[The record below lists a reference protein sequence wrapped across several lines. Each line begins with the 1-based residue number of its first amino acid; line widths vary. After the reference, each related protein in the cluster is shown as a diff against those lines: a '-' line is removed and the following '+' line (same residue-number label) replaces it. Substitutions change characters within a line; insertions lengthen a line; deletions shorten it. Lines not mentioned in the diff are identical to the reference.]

1 CLQAGLPASPMSSQS
16 LGDIPPEEFRKQ
28 LHELADW
35 IADFRE
41 NIERLRVAPN
51 DEPGAV
57 RQQLPRRAPEESE
70 PFERILND
78 VDNIIVPGMVHWSH
92 PMFLGYF
99 GWTST
104 APGILGEILTA
115 PLNVNAMTWRT
126 CPAATEL
133 ETVVVD
139 WLRQWVGI
147 SDEFDG
153 VVYDTASVGVMHALA
168 VAREE
173 AAREADNR
181 VCLTKGLQNTQVE
194 LPASRSVRKYGLIGA
209 SAPRFRIYTSDQAHS
224 SAEKAAIALGVG
236 EENVIRISSDAQF
249 RMDVNSLGLTIA
261 EDRRN
266 GLQPMAVVATVGT
279 TSTASV
285 DNVRDIGNLCRE
297 EKIWLHVD
305 AAYGGGFAMVPEYEW
320 IRKGWELADSIVINP
335 HKTVFVPLDF
345 SVLYV
350 RDLERLRC
358 VFSLVPEYLRGDTV
372 ETEKNYM
379 DYGIQLGR
387 RFRALKAWVIWRSLG
402 RVGVVGRLCEQIRL
416 ANLLVDWIKKDNRFE
431 LSAQPSM
438 GVVCFRWVGSARCA
452 DRTPQRGVPT
462 SEKKLDR
469 LNSDIVERI
478 NASGR
483 AYLTQ
488 TKLRGRTVMRI
499 GLGNVLTTEEHL
511 RKGWEIIQET
521 AEAAR
526 PKFQIPKPKSQTNF
540 NRPSPKR
547 SERN

>member
-1 CLQAGLPASPMSSQS
+1 MRNRQQ
-16 LGDIPPEEFRKQ
+16 LGDTPPDEFRKQ

-41 NIERLRVAPN
+41 HIDQLRVAPN
-51 DEPGAV
+51 DKPGAI
-57 RQQLPRRAPEESE
+57 RAQLPKRAPEEGE
-70 PFERILND
+70 PFEKILSD
-78 VDNIIVPGMVHWSH
+78 VDHIIVPGMVHWSH

-99 GWTST
+99 GWTTT
-104 APGILGEILTA
+104 APGLLGEILTA

-133 ETVVVD
+133 ETVVID
-139 WLRQWVGI
+139 WLRQWVGL
-147 SDEFDG
+147 SDEFEG
-153 VVYDTASVGVMHALA
+153 VIYDTASVGIMHALA

-173 AAREADNR
+173 AAPATRTLG
-181 VCLTKGLQNTQVE
+181 LTHRN
-194 LPASRSVRKYGLIGA
+194 LPRL
-209 SAPRFRIYTSDQAHS
+209 RIYTSDQAHS
-224 SAEKAAIALGVG
+224 SAEKAAIALGLG
-236 EENVIRISSDAQF
+236 EENVIRIPTDDQF
-249 RMDVNSLGLTIA
+249 RMDLNSLGQSIA
-261 EDRRN
+261 EDRQN

-285 DNVRDIGNLCRE
+285 DPVRDIGNLCRE
-297 EKIWLHVD
+297 AKIWLHID
-305 AAYGGGFAMVPEYEW
+305 AAYGGGFAMLPEYEW
-320 IRKGWELADSIVINP
+320 MRKGWEVADSIVINP

-350 RDLERLRC
+350 RDLARLRR

-372 ETEKNYM
+372 EAEKNYM

-387 RFRALKAWVIWRSLG
+387 RFRALKAWIIWRSLG
-402 RVGVVGRLCEQIRL
+402 RAGVVARLREQIRL
-416 ANLLVDWIKKDNRFE
+416 ANLLADWIKKYDRFE

-438 GVVCFRWVGSARCA
+438 GVVCFRFIGDEAPSPRAASAARGRAGSI
-452 DRTPQRGVPT
+452 D
-462 SEKKLDR
+462 SIDKI
-469 LNSDIVERI
+469 NSDIVERI

-526 PKFQIPKPKSQTNF
+526 PKSQPPKSKSQTNF
-540 NRPSPKR
+540 NQANPKR
-547 SERN
+547 SKHD